1 MFTTDRSPLA
11 RSRSGALAALLGGGL
26 ALLAALPL
34 SAGTN
39 AAAVQ
44 ALRDK
49 QEQKEQKAQSAESA
63 PAPRREA
70 RREER
75 REERRDDRRDDRRDE
90 AGPQQGRSTFRAAPG
105 QAPMPAQALSPYGS
119 GYRNRNGDP
128 VVVGPPRGRQGP
140 DARIVAPSRAYG
152 YNRPPPPSRVV
163 PRLPPGYRSYNWG
176 GSPYY
181 QHGGHWYRPY
191 GGSYALIGAPFGL
204 FVPYLPSYYTT
215 LWIGGTR
222 YYVAD
227 DTYYL
232 YEPQRRGYVV
242 ARSPYQD
249 SDEDEEG
256 GDEQPAKDLYIY
268 PTRGQSE
275 QQQSDDRYE
284 CHRWGVGQAHYD
296 PTEAEY
302 RAEAREQYDRAVTAC
317 LTGRGYSVK

>member
-1 MFTTDRSPLA
+1 MFTTDRVPSA
-11 RSRSGALAALLGGGL
+11 RSRKAALAALLGGSL

-49 QEQKEQKAQSAESA
+49 QEQKEQREQSPEAA

-75 REERRDDRRDDRRDE
+75 RDDRRAE
-90 AGPQQGRSTFRAAPG
+90 SGQGRGTFRAAPG
-105 QAPMPAQALSPYGS
+105 QALVPAQAQAQAPYGG

-128 VVVGPPRGRQGP
+128 VVIGPPRGRQGP

-152 YNRPPPPSRVV
+152 YNRPPPASRVV

-176 GSPYY
+176 GSSYY

-215 LWIGGTR
+215 VWIGGTR

-249 SDEDEEG
+249 GDEDQGE
-256 GDEQPAKDLYIY
+256 DPAAKDLYVY

-284 CHRWGVGQAHYD
+284 CHRWAVDQAHYD